1 MDRRH
6 RASGDEPQFGVWPG
20 LEGRPYVAHT
30 ARDWLTKL
38 QLVAAGCGLTTVPA
52 VIAAAVPAGV
62 RVLAVRGG
70 PDERRRLVVA
80 HLPRP
85 LPETAL
91 RVVEALRTAAAGT
104 AAS

>member
-1 MDRRH
+1 
-6 RASGDEPQFGVWPG
+6 
-20 LEGRPYVAHT
+20 
-30 ARDWLTKL
+30 
-38 QLVAAGCGLTTVPA
+38 
-52 VIAAAVPAGV
+52 VPAGV

-80 HLPRP
+80 HLRRP

-104 AAS
+104 AAP